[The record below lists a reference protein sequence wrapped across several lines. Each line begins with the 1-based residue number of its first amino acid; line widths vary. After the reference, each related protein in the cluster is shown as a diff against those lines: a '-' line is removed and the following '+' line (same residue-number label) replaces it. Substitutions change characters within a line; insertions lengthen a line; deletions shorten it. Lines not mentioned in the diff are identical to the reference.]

1 MKHLLT
7 VLALASIALLGGCA
21 TNVNSV
27 SRTDSLASP
36 SIVNDRRVV
45 TDKSLGD
52 TIRIVGV
59 NESTVSGNLKKVQV
73 TLENAKNNTRV
84 ISYKFEWIDQDGMAA
99 GGITESWKPLA
110 LAGRETVMVSAVAT
124 SPRSVDF
131 TLKLIEGK

>member
-1 MKHLLT
+1 LSWFPEIADPRIAFRIHHPAGQLYSTAMKHLLT

-73 TLENAKNNTRV
+73 YLGECQ
-84 ISYKFEWIDQDGMAA
+84 EQHPGDQLQVRMD
-99 GGITESWKPLA
+99 
-110 LAGRETVMVSAVAT
+110 
-124 SPRSVDF
+124 
-131 TLKLIEGK
+131 